1 MKDQCPVLCLH
12 LLTHACCLFR
22 IFVVSSP
29 ALASQRRYKTSGIS
43 TTFITMKKDQ
53 SFKKAWLSD
62 ISTYPLLIALGGGV
76 FMAGGVFISMIANS
90 PDVKLVNDR
99 KHATLRNW
107 GLRP

>member
-1 MKDQCPVLCLH
+1 
-12 LLTHACCLFR
+12 
-22 IFVVSSP
+22 
-29 ALASQRRYKTSGIS
+29 LASQRRYKTSGIS

>member
-1 MKDQCPVLCLH
+1 MPYPWN
-12 LLTHACCLFR
+12 LTNARMLSFR
-22 IFVVSSP
+22 ISVVSSS

-62 ISTYPLLIALGGGV
+62 FSTYPLLFSLIGGV
-76 FMAGGVFISMIANS
+76 CMAGGVFISMIANS

-99 KHATLRNW
+99 KHATIRNW